1 MSENIEF
8 TRGGKTIAIGMVAAS
23 LIFSISFYVSRV
35 ANPGELSVT
44 GSARMHVTSDTVKWT
59 VQLSRLTDANGLQRT
74 YTDLE
79 ADRKKLQAV
88 LVDHSIPS
96 NIIETSQV
104 FTEQDYSYNTYDVNA
119 PRRYNV
125 RQTVTV
131 QSNDIANVTEVA
143 KNIQN
148 LVSVGSV
155 VSTASLEYLYSK
167 LPELRVNLLSDA
179 VKDAK
184 TRAEKIAESSGS
196 KVGALHA
203 ASQGVVQVMA
213 PNSVEVSD
221 YGAYDTSSIEKEVMA
236 TVRASFGVR

>member
-1 MSENIEF
+1 MSEEISVQ
-8 TRGGKTIAIGMVAAS
+8 GGKVIAVGMVVAS
-23 LIFSISFYVSRV
+23 LIFSIFFYASRV

-44 GSARMHVTSDTVKWT
+44 GSARMRVTSDTVKWT
-59 VQLSRLTDANGLQRT
+59 VQLSRLVDASGLQRA
-74 YTDLE
+74 YADLE
-79 ADRKKLQAV
+79 KDQKEVQSV
-88 LVDHSIPS
+88 LVNHSIPS

-104 FTEQDYSYNTYDVNA
+104 FTEQDYSYNTYDANA
-119 PRRYNV
+119 PRRYTV

-131 QSNDIANVTEVA
+131 QSGDIENVTEVA
-143 KNIQN
+143 KNIQT

-155 VSTASLEYLYSK
+155 VSTYSLEYLYSK

-196 KVGALHA
+196 RVGALHA

-213 PNSVEVSD
+213 PNSVEVAD

-236 TVRASFGVR
+236 TVRASFGVK